1 MHIAQKMADMVD
13 IMLALIA
20 TMNYH
25 LHCELRELEVQIK
38 SYQRP
43 FIDKN

>member
-1 MHIAQKMADMVD
+1 MHIARKMADMVD

-38 SYQRP
+38 LYQRP